1 MKSLKLISAMAL
13 SGILLTTSCQ
23 KDLLNQINPNAPST
37 TTFFKTPNDAL
48 LAVNSCYD
56 VFHFEG
62 SYGRW
67 LHFDYDLRSDEG
79 YSNSPWT
86 DLANSTRFIFVDYN
100 FPTISSVWTE
110 TYRGVYRCNQV
121 LNNVPGIDFGTDTA
135 LKNRL
140 LGEAHFVRALY
151 YWNLVTLWGNVPLIT
166 EPVLASSREPQG
178 TVQQGWDFILADLKE
193 AEASLPVAYSGN
205 DKGRATKGAA
215 QTLMGKVYMQQR
227 KWAEAQA
234 QFKKVIDSGTY
245 SLAKNFYDNFT
256 TVGENNEESIFEIGF
271 SSAYQGN
278 GQDVAGSSQG
288 FQRPQFFGAR
298 GVGWSDGQPRRWLFE
313 EFKDSTLAFAPNSK
327 TRHMMD
333 PRRDSTVFSNGMN
346 VYGKTYAQREFKDPN
361 EIFWHKYQ
369 VPNGRPKEDYFSP
382 IDFRVMR
389 YADVLLMQAEAL
401 NEQGQT
407 SAAIPLINQVRARV
421 DIAPLAA
428 TGFTQATMKTQILHE
443 RVTELA
449 GENTRWTDLQRSGL
463 LDTQA
468 GVASIT
474 ARDSDFSN
482 FVVGKSIYLP
492 LPQSDITLDPALKQ
506 NPGW

>member
-1 MKSLKLISAMAL
+1 MAL

-23 KDLLNQINPNAPST
+23 KDLLNQVNPNAPST
-37 TTFFKTPNDAL
+37 ATFFKTPNDAV

-79 YSNSPWT
+79 FSNSPWT

-100 FPTISSVWTE
+100 FPTIASVWTE

-135 LKNRL
+135 LKDRL

-166 EPVLASSREPQG
+166 EAVVASSREPQG
-178 TVQQGWDFILADLKE
+178 TVDQGWEFILADLKA
-193 AEASLPVAYSGN
+193 AEASLPVSYAGN

-227 KWAEAQA
+227 KWADAQA

-245 SLAKNFYDNFT
+245 GLVDNYEDNFN
-256 TVGENNEESIFEIGF
+256 VAGENNKESIFEIGF
-271 SSAYQGN
+271 TDALQGN

-288 FQRPQFFGAR
+288 SQRAQFFGAR
-298 GVGWSDGQPRRWLFE
+298 QVGWGDGQPRSWLFG
-313 EFKDSTLAFAPNSK
+313 EFTDK
-327 TRHMMD
+327 TVDGKTD
-333 PRRDSTVFSNGMN
+333 PRRDVTVLSSGLL
-346 VYGKTYAQREFKDPN
+346 VYGKTYKEREYPDPT
-361 EIFWHKYQ
+361 ELFWRKYQ
-369 VPNGRPKEDYFSP
+369 NDKIRNFENYFSP

-401 NEQGQT
+401 NEQGQP

-421 DIAPLAA
+421 NVMPLDA

-463 LDTQA
+463 LDNQA
-468 GVASIT
+468 GVTSIT
-474 ARDSDFSN
+474 KRDSDFSN

-492 LPQSDITLDPALKQ
+492 IPQSDITLDPALKQ